1 MLSTAIN
8 FFANNPRKLFLADA
22 IGAILSA
29 LLLVLVLANFETFFG
44 MPENILYKLAVLPI
58 LFSIY
63 SFGCYLLNPGRW
75 QFFLR
80 NIAIANILYCGI
92 TLVLVIAYYNDLSAY
107 GIAYFLLEVPV
118 ILLLSVLELRV
129 AGKRKQEMPV

>member
-1 MLSTAIN
+1 MLSTAID
-8 FFANNPRKLFLADA
+8 FFSNHPRKLFLADA

-29 LLLVLVLANFETFFG
+29 LLLILILANFETFFG
-44 MPENILYKLAVLPI
+44 LPKHILYKLAILPI

-63 SFGCYLLNPGRW
+63 SFGCYLLNPARW

-92 TLVLVIAYYNDLSAY
+92 TLVLVVAFYHGLSSY

-118 ILLLSVLELRV
+118 ILFLSIIELRV
-129 AGKRKQEMPV
+129 AGNQQQEPPL